1 MSDPKPTATTISI
14 LPDPCEPRMTPRSQD
29 AAPHDAA
36 PPVRGR
42 EQIMDGF
49 VWSALCLA
57 EDAAHKLHDCDAR
70 RVRDRTDPTLLSA
83 ICGLRAALA
92 CLTQEAE

>member
-1 MSDPKPTATTISI
+1 MSDPKTTTTT
-14 LPDPCEPRMTPRSQD
+14 DPCELRMTPHPQD
-29 AAPHDAA
+29 AARHTA
-36 PPVRGR
+36 PPAPGR
-42 EQIMDGF
+42 EQIMDGL

-92 CLTQEAE
+92 CLTQEAV

>member
-1 MSDPKPTATTISI
+1 MPKPTTTTSSTTTTPCGPI
-14 LPDPCEPRMTPRSQD
+14 LPAGSQD
-29 AAPHDAA
+29 AARHTA
-36 PPVRGR
+36 PPVPGR